1 MVLLNPK
8 EWMPMKTDVHEFAA
22 VAPPSHAEDTLAPI
36 WTKVRACMQCG
47 TCTGSCVNAHAMDL
61 TPRELWRMVQLGLKE
76 EIFSSKSFWL
86 CSSCYYCTLRC
97 PRGLPLTETMGAL
110 KRLAVSEGVL
120 KEKKSPRFYRS
131 FTETIRRYGR
141 VREMEMM
148 ARYFLALKS
157 PITPLSFTPLGIRLM
172 AKGKVAP
179 QMPSF
184 SGPGKLEA
192 LYRKVQE
199 VEARS

>member
-1 MVLLNPK
+1 MRPEMN
-8 EWMPMKTDVHEFAA
+8 DFSA
-22 VAPPSHAEDTLAPI
+22 VAPPSHAEDTLSTV
-36 WTKVRACMQCG
+36 WNKVRACMQCG

-76 EIFSSKSFWL
+76 EVFASKTFWL

-97 PRGLPLTETMGAL
+97 PRGLPLTEAMAAL
-110 KRLAVSEGVL
+110 KRLAAAEGIL
-120 KEKKSPRFYRS
+120 KEKRSPRFYRS
-131 FTETIRRYGR
+131 FMETVRRYGR

-148 ARYFLALKS
+148 ARYFLALRS
-157 PITPLSFTPLGIRLM
+157 PITPLTFTPLGVRLM
-172 AKGKVAP
+172 AKGKVTP

-184 SGPGKLEA
+184 SGQGKLDA
-192 LYRKVQE
+192 LYRKVKE

>member
-1 MVLLNPK
+1 MRPEMNDFS
-8 EWMPMKTDVHEFAA
+8 T
-22 VAPPSHAEDTLAPI
+22 VAPPSHAEDVLSSV
-36 WTKVRACMQCG
+36 WNKVRACMQCG

-61 TPRELWRMVQLGLKE
+61 TPRELWRLVQLGLKD
-76 EIFSSKSFWL
+76 EIFSSKTFWL
-86 CSSCYYCTLRC
+86 CSSCYACTLRC

-110 KRLAVSEGVL
+110 KRLATAEGIL
-120 KEKKSPRFYRS
+120 KEKRSPRFYRS
-131 FTETIRRYGR
+131 FMDTVRRYGR

-148 ARYFLALKS
+148 ARYFLALRS
-157 PITPLSFTPLGIRLM
+157 PITPLVFTPLGVRLM

-184 SGPGKLEA
+184 SGRGKLDA
-192 LYRKVQE
+192 LYRKVKE